1 MVAIELHESEDI
13 QIALKRFK
21 KKCIEEGIPQDIR
34 RISFYEKPSVRK
46 RNKHKRAVK
55 RLRRKLMK
63 YQRDRRR

>member
-1 MVAIELHESEDI
+1 LVAIELHESEDI